1 VFVAVGKKN
10 LPRYW
15 VLKGSEVG
23 NFCDNHPT
31 MKAARLSKPVQERF
45 ENRWSILDEYE
56 GIIHYL

>member
-1 VFVAVGKKN
+1 M
-10 LPRYW
+10 
-15 VLKGSEVG
+15 LKGSEVG

-31 MKAARLSKPVQERF
+31 MKAVRLSKPVQERF